1 MGRVAVLVGLLSS
14 QEIAVIDRLRGEGK
28 TTRAIKELRLASNLS
43 LIDAKY
49 AIDNW
54 TEVRRQS
61 TPEGPVSAES
71 NPTHLAS
78 KLGMSPDSIARIS
91 VLVRED
97 RQIEAIKL
105 LRTNTGL
112 GLLDAKK
119 LIDNWTQEV

>member
-1 MGRVAVLVGLLSS
+1 VVLVGLLSS

-28 TTRAIKELRLASNLS
+28 TIRAIKELRLASNLS

-97 RQIEAIKL
+97 RQVEAIKL

-119 LIDNWTQEV
+119 LIDN